1 MGHRASFKDC
11 EFPVKKLLAN
21 SGKEGNA
28 LFSDYEK
35 QYWELKCS
43 STGQKKKKIHEVMDV
58 SRCRG
63 GGVPYIYRVPYIYL
77 IYRYEITMVDT

>member
-21 SGKEGNA
+21 SGEEGNA

-35 QYWELKCS
+35 QYLELKCS
-43 STGQKKKKIHEVMDV
+43 STGEKAKKIHEVM
-58 SRCRG
+58 
-63 GGVPYIYRVPYIYL
+63 GVLTNPNEVIILQYVCVL
-77 IYRYEITMVDT
+77 HHHVVHLKLA